1 MKLKVEKEPILLVGT
16 FHNHHFKAGK
26 GHNKQV
32 SHLKTVSDLSQ
43 TDHQAGWLAS
53 PTRRLH
59 LQQPISHTQGPSQAL
74 RHKEPHICSAELCTI
89 TRVAA
94 HSWRS
99 FRDLSS
105 PAQGLGTA
113 LVAKITPG
121 NIYSSTG
128 YCIQPPRAHR
138 SRRLFINTDF
148 FWYT

>member
-1 MKLKVEKEPILLVGT
+1 MWELFITIILKQEKGITSRFHTSKLFQT
-16 FHNHHFKAGK
+16 FPK
-26 GHNKQV
+26 
-32 SHLKTVSDLSQ
+32 LT
-43 TDHQAGWLAS
+43 TRQAGWHLTHS
-53 PTRRLH
+53 P
-59 LQQPISHTQGPSQAL
+59 QPISHTQGPSQAL
-74 RHKEPHICSAELCTI
+74 RHRKPHICSAELCTI

-113 LVAKITPG
+113 LGAKITPG

-128 YCIQPPRAHR
+128 YCIQHPRAHK

-148 FWYT
+148 FWHT